1 MMIVPVFQWLVE
13 RAVEAGDA
21 AAAPPYAIRETTLYL
36 AVGHAHVFHLEW
48 LEEMIKTGEMVILR
62 K

>member
-1 MMIVPVFQWLVE
+1 VISRE
-13 RAVEAGDA
+13 SSRAGDA
-21 AAAPPYAIRETTLYL
+21 AAAPPYAIRETTFYL